1 MANPET
7 KAQYE
12 GAILNQFIKN
22 AERLAVVE
30 KDIEGINEE
39 LQDVKRLIKTTRGW
53 LITIFVGI
61 IINIFSQPIV
71 RTLCR

>member
-1 MANPET
+1 MANSET

-12 GAILNQFIKN
+12 GAILNQLIKN

-39 LQDVKRLIKTTRGW
+39 LQDVKRLIKSARGW

-71 RTLCR
+71 RTLFR